1 MKVTEEIK
9 QLLMQKGFGTE
20 GATIAA
26 EHLVAN
32 GVTILSEHDLCMD
45 NVMCCDD
52 NCQACAKRIYKAY
65 CRVHEE
71 LEEMSKNY
79 Q

>member
-1 MKVTEEIK
+1 MNVTEEIK
-9 QLLMQKGFGTE
+9 QLLMQKGFGVE

-26 EHLVAN
+26 EYLVAN
-32 GVTILSEHDLCMD
+32 GVTILGEHDLCMD

-65 CRVHEE
+65 RRAREE
-71 LEEMSKNY
+71 LEEMSKNH